1 MSFTYATLKSTLQD
15 YTQNDETSFVSN
27 LPTFIRIAEERILKS
42 VQLNIFQK
50 NVSGNMTSGNQYL
63 AAPSDFLA
71 PFSLNITNSSSY
83 EYLQFKELEFIQS
96 FNPNSS
102 TTGTPRYY
110 GQFDTDYFIVAPTPD
125 SAYTVTLSYFYRPT
139 SITAGADSGT
149 TWLSENAEIALL
161 SASLV
166 ECYIY
171 MKGEQDIMSMY
182 NSRLGEALQRLK
194 NLGEAQEVSD
204 EYISGEIRKAK
215 T

>member
-71 PFSLNITNSSSY
+71 PFSLSVTNSSSY

-110 GQFDTDYFIVAPTPD
+110 AQFDTDYFIVAPTPD
-125 SAYTVTLSYFYRPT
+125 SGYTATLSYFYRPT

-161 SASLV
+161 YASLV
-166 ECYIY
+166 ESYIY
-171 MKGEQDIMSMY
+171 MKGEQDVMSMY
-182 NSRLGEALQRLK
+182 N
-194 NLGEAQEVSD
+194 
-204 EYISGEIRKAK
+204 
-215 T
+215 